1 MTPCRDN
8 HRRLVTLALT
18 CTLVASAGAAATK
31 GAVGT
36 AGDPLH
42 APECGAAIASLRAR
56 ESDADVAAC
65 SDSTGARA
73 PSAALLAARRDTARR
88 CLASRADPPEPPG
101 RLIQPPIVVA
111 PIAVPAPMPAG
122 TIAHRAPPIAPTRA
136 PIRGPRTITSC
147 DAGGCW
153 TSDGT
158 RVDRFG
164 PDLRDRRGVCTLSG
178 AVLQCP

>member
-1 MTPCRDN
+1 M
-8 HRRLVTLALT
+8 LVTLALT

-42 APECGAAIASLRAR
+42 APECRAA
-56 ESDADVAAC
+56 
-65 SDSTGARA
+65 
-73 PSAALLAARRDTARR
+73 
-88 CLASRADPPEPPG
+88 
-101 RLIQPPIVVA
+101 
-111 PIAVPAPMPAG
+111 IAVPAPMPTG

-136 PIRGPRTITSC
+136 PIPGPRTVTSC

-178 AVLQCP
+178 AVLRCP